1 MVDIINSD
9 KKIRE
14 SDIRA
19 VNIVGSGDLD
29 IEIDLAA
36 VTEDL
41 LTSNEQIKSVEH
53 SRRRGNRLNIRFAEW
68 DTLGILAPTG
78 VTTVTGASCYKELFD
93 SNRDMINS
101 LVNIGLLERPVDD
114 GFGVRNLVFVGD
126 YERQIDLDT
135 LAISIGLEHVEYE
148 PEQFSGLVYR
158 PQSIDCTILVFA
170 TGKTIITGV
179 KNLHTAVKGYDCLNK
194 KLKELL

>member
-1 MVDIINSD
+1 MINITKAD
-9 KKIRE
+9 KKIRD

-19 VNIVGSGDLD
+19 VNMVGSGDLS

-36 VTEDL
+36 VTEDIS
-41 LTSNEQIKSVEH
+41 TSNEQIESVEH

-78 VTTVTGASCYKELFD
+78 VTTITGASSYEELYD
-93 SNRDMINS
+93 SNSNMINS
-101 LVNIGLLERPVDD
+101 LVNIGLLEKPIDD
-114 GFGVRNLVFVGD
+114 GFGVRNLVFVGN
-126 YERQIDLDT
+126 YERQINLDT
-135 LAISIGLEHVEYE
+135 LAIGIGLEYVEYE
-148 PEQFSGLVYR
+148 PEQFPGLVYR

-179 KNLHTAVKGYDCLNK
+179 TNLDTAVRGYDYLDNR
-194 KLKELL
+194 LRELL